1 MADQTTSWIL
11 ELIDHITKPIKSI
24 VNSVKG
30 ATNSVDDLT
39 DTVKLSEKE
48 TREALGKSKQYYK
61 ELEGQIKEVEKELKD
76 LEKVKKN
83 GDWQAQME
91 AAQAFDKATQKV
103 GRLREALQGA
113 EDDVKDL
120 TTQVDVFEVQAQKWT
135 DVATGIN
142 QGIELIQ
149 KATDGLDFSVDVQKL
164 QTQVARM
171 TDLSGKDLDEFVKK
185 SRRLANVYDEDAIE
199 IARSANAMTKQ
210 NGKSFQE
217 NLDLIE
223 SGYKKGANANGDFI
237 DQLKEYQPFIKQ
249 LGLDQSEAIALIAK
263 SGKAGIFS
271 DKAIDSIKEADLSL
285 REMGKGQVDALKGIG
300 MTPDDLVGKT
310 TFEAIQMIA
319 TKMKGATSQAK
330 QLILADIFKGA
341 GEDAGLA
348 WASEL
353 GSMDLDIT
361 KLASVEEAGV
371 GIKSFFSD
379 ISTWAGQAFGGIG
392 IYATELSPMIQTVA
406 GIIPIYEMLSK
417 VTWLQNIATN
427 ALAMTTKFL
436 GLTIM
441 GTPIGWI
448 LAGIALIVGAIMWLS
463 ENTTGWG
470 EAWDHVWN
478 AAEFMFKGFV
488 SGIST
493 YFNTMINGLM
503 IGLNKIKG
511 GWYEFKEAVGLGD
524 SAENQQMI
532 EQINADTNAR
542 KESIKEGI
550 AETASYAIK
559 AAAEM
564 AAAVGS
570 VKVKKDDETAS
581 NPSIN
586 EYATGSP
593 DLLGNYAPTDK
604 KGKGKKEGDGINVG
618 GGSGGIKSIVMTL
631 NIENKFS
638 VSKGTDTR
646 SLADQIVGH
655 VNDKMRDAVINLGG

>member
-11 ELIDHITKPIKSI
+11 ELIDHITKPIKSVI
-24 VNSVKG
+24 TSVSK
-30 ATNSVDDLT
+30 ATDSVEDLT
-39 DTVKLSEKE
+39 EKVKFSEKE
-48 TREALGKSKQYYK
+48 TREALGNSKQYYK
-61 ELEGQIKEVEKELKD
+61 ELEGQIKQVEKELQD
-76 LEKVKKN
+76 LEKIKKN

-91 AAQAFDKATQKV
+91 AAQAFEKATEKV
-103 GRLREALQGA
+103 VGLRKALQGA
-113 EDDVKDL
+113 EADVKDL

-149 KATDGLDFSVDVQKL
+149 KATDGLDFTVDVQKL

-185 SRRLANVYDEDAIE
+185 SRKIANVYDEDAIE

-285 REMGKGQVDALKGIG
+285 REMGKAQVDALKGIG
-300 MTPDDLVGKT
+300 MTPDELVGKT
-310 TFEAIQMIA
+310 TFEAVQLIA
-319 TKMKGATSQAK
+319 TKMKGATTQAK

-348 WASEL
+348 WANEL
-353 GSMDLDIT
+353 GNMDLDIT
-361 KLASVEEAGV
+361 KLPNVEEAGA
-371 GIKSFFSD
+371 GIKGFFTD
-379 ISTWAGQAFGGIG
+379 ISTWVGQAFGNIG
-392 IYATELSPMIQTVA
+392 IYATELSPMIQMVA
-406 GIIPIYEMLSK
+406 GIIPIMQMLSK
-417 VTWLQNIATN
+417 VTWLQNAATT
-427 ALAMTTKFL
+427 ALTATTKFL

-470 EAWDHVWN
+470 EAWEHVWN

-488 SGIST
+488 SGISA

-524 SAENQQMI
+524 SAENQKMI
-532 EQINADTNAR
+532 EQINTDTNAR

-550 AETASYAIK
+550 AETATYAIK
-559 AAAEM
+559 AASEM

-570 VKVKKDDETAS
+570 VKMKKDDESTS
-581 NPSIN
+581 SPSVTDL
-586 EYATGSP
+586 ALGSP
-593 DLLGNYAPTDK
+593 ELLGKTALTK
-604 KGKGKKEGDGINVG
+604 KGKGKEGDGINVG
-618 GGSGGIKSIVMTL
+618 SGSNGIKSIVMTL

-638 VSKGTDTR
+638 VTKGTDIR
-646 SLADQIVGH
+646 SIADQIVGH